1 MIRNWLCLALLATAS
16 AFAADRPDLTGTW
29 KLDTEHSRAGDEKL
43 QSATLLIHQTADGV
57 TIADSQ
63 VTAEG
68 KEKKLEVECNTMGK
82 ECKVKEGSFS
92 LYFNGPALV
101 VMQVHGSDLA
111 VKRRFTLSPDGSKLT
126 VELTHILPTGKPAES
141 YQYVKQ

>member
-29 KLDTEHSRAGDEKL
+29 KLDPEHSRISDEKL
-43 QSATLLIHQTADGV
+43 QSATLLIHQTADGL
-57 TIADSQ
+57 TIADNQ
-63 VTAEG
+63 VTPEG
-68 KEKKLEVECNTMGK
+68 KEKKLQVDCNTMGK
-82 ECKVKEGSFS
+82 ECKLKEGIFS
-92 LYFNGPALV
+92 LYYNGDVLV
-101 VMQVHGSDLA
+101 VMQTRGSNLA

-126 VELTHILPTGKPAES
+126 VELVHISPTGKPAES